1 MSTSGVLDREAG
13 SPRVPGPDAAG
24 AGPEVARGEAG
35 SAPLAMP
42 RSASDLKS
50 QRALLQRLRRAL
62 HTLDRERSEAP
73 GLCSALLELPREAR
87 RERLEQ
93 DSAFHTW
100 GVCELLL
107 QLAVESED
115 SRDSAHLATLTLTGA
130 YLLDPERHVPSVVAD
145 LQARAW
151 AALGE
156 SRRREGD
163 SAGAEEALRSAASCL
178 SLGTG
183 DLLVEA
189 HLFEFEAWVRRDQ
202 GRLGEASALLKLAS
216 SRYREAGDRELCDR
230 ALAARDE
237 ILQLIRPF

>member
-1 MSTSGVLDREAG
+1 LSTSEATASEAG
-13 SPRVPGPDAAG
+13 SDADARAELGRSEPAAG
-24 AGPEVARGEAG
+24 PFAA
-35 SAPLAMP
+35 P
-42 RSASDLKS
+42 RSTSDLNS

-73 GLCSALLELPREAR
+73 GLCSALLDLPRETR
-87 RERLEQ
+87 GERLER
-93 DSAFHTW
+93 DAAFHTW

-107 QLAVESED
+107 ELAVECD
-115 SRDSAHLATLTLTGA
+115 DPRDSAHLAFLALTGA
-130 YLLDPERHVPSVVAD
+130 HLLDTERHVPSVVAD

-156 SRRREGD
+156 SRRLEGD
-163 SAGAEEALRSAASCL
+163 SAGAEEALRSAACCL
-178 SLGTG
+178 ALGTG

-216 SRYREAGDRELCDR
+216 TRYREAGDGELRDR
-230 ALAARDE
+230 ALAARNE

>member
-1 MSTSGVLDREAG
+1 MATSGIHDR
-13 SPRVPGPDAAG
+13 
-24 AGPEVARGEAG
+24 
-35 SAPLAMP
+35 
-42 RSASDLKS
+42 RSASGGDVAGGATTRSTTDLKS

-73 GLCSALLELPREAR
+73 GLCSELLDLPREERQA
-87 RERLEQ
+87 RLER
-93 DSAFHTW
+93 DAAFHTW

-107 QLAVESED
+107 SLAVESED
-115 SRDSAHLATLTLTGA
+115 PADSAHLAGLALAGA
-130 YLLDPERHVPSVVAD
+130 QLLDTERHVASVVAD

-156 SRRREGD
+156 SRRRNGD
-163 SAGAEEALRSAASCL
+163 LARAEDALRSAASYL
-178 SLGTG
+178 ARGTG

-189 HLFEFEAWVRRDQ
+189 HLLEFEAWVRCDQ

-216 SRYREAGDRELCDR
+216 TRYREAGDRILCDR
-230 ALAARDE
+230 ALAARGE